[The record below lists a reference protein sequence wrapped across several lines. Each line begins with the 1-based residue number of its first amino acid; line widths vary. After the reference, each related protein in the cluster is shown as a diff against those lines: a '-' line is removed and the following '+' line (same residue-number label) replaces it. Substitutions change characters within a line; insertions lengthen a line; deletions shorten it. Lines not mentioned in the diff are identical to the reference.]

1 VLLTRVSDYS
11 IDYKG
16 IGNLS
21 RAIRRWETSRV
32 VGRIGAPRV

>member
-1 VLLTRVSDYS
+1 MLLTRVGDYS
-11 IDYKG
+11 IDHRG

-21 RAIRRWETSRV
+21 RVIRRWETSGV

>member
-21 RAIRRWETSRV
+21 RAIRRWEIGGA
-32 VGRIGAPRV
+32 VGRIGAPEV

>member
-1 VLLTRVSDYS
+1 VLLTGVGDYS
-11 IDYKG
+11 IDHRG

-21 RAIRRWETSRV
+21 GAIGRWEIGRA

>member
-1 VLLTRVSDYS
+1 MLPTKVGDYS

-21 RAIRRWETSRV
+21 GAIRRWEMGGA
-32 VGRIGAPRV
+32 VGRIGAPGV

>member
-1 VLLTRVSDYS
+1 VLLTGVSDYN
-11 IDYKG
+11 IDYRG

-21 RAIRRWETSRV
+21 GVIRRWETGGA